1 MPTQSSTLSPSDSPA
16 NRLNLLCFLSKKFHL
31 SYRSLLLIPLSLQPP
46 FCFFPLSPPPP
57 CSPLRLPHMVVSAPP
72 FHQVADASL
81 PDSSDRT

>member
-1 MPTQSSTLSPSDSPA
+1 MMPTQSSTLSPSDSPA

-57 CSPLRLPHMVVSAPP
+57 LFASTFAAYGCLRSPLSPGGGRKPAG
-72 FHQVADASL
+72 Q
-81 PDSSDRT
+81 